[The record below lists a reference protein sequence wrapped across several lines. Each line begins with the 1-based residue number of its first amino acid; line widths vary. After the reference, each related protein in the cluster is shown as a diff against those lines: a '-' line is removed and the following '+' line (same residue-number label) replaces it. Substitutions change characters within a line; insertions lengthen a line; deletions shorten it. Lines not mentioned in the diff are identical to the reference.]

1 MTMSAESRSKIE
13 VTAAVAQWVRALAP
27 KADGWVFESQPGQPS
42 VVKTGNDSSTAKPS
56 AIGVSVMGPRR

>member
-13 VTAAVAQWVRALAP
+13 VTAAVAKGVRALAP

-42 VVKTGNDSSTAKPS
+42 TALSRKN
-56 AIGVSVMGPRR
+56 R